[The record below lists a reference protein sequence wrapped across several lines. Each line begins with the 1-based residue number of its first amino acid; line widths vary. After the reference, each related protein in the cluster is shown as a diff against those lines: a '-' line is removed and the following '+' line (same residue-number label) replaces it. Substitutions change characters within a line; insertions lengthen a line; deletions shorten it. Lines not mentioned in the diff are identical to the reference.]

1 MSSEP
6 SKEPILANEP
16 IIVIDQQTR
25 SVRDVQQDIAS
36 LQTSLTETDEAFTAM
51 VSQRTGAHLRI
62 NQLSDALMAAGF
74 PVTPT

>member
-36 LQTSLTETDEAFTAM
+36 LQTSLTETDESFTAM
-51 VSQRTGAHLRI
+51 VS
-62 NQLSDALMAAGF
+62 
-74 PVTPT
+74 